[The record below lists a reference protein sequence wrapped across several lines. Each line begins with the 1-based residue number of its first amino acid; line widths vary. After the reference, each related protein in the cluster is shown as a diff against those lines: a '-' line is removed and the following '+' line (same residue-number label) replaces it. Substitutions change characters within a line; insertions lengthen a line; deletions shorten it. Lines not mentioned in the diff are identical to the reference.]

1 MKMKPTLWLTALALL
16 PVAAVPALGQPQPV
30 GAEFRVN
37 GNTESKQRNPVA
49 AFNAA
54 GSSLVVWENDKN
66 GLRGR
71 LYGRDGAPLTDEL
84 GLVANQTLSTIPS
97 RGIEVLRKDP
107 AAAFLSSGEI
117 LLAWTQERD
126 EVSVDIFIE
135 HRTVLDRDVYAQKFT
150 AAGAPLGTPVRLN
163 TTTAGFQSAPKILV
177 RNGADAVVVWQSDDQ
192 TTAAAGDGIFGRL
205 VRPATGQPSSAEMR
219 LSSVPGLAANPG
231 IAGSPNGSFAVTWE
245 AADASS
251 QGVFVRLFGKMAAPQ
266 GTELRVNTTVAGLQ
280 RRPAIAADPNAGGWL
295 LVWQGQAGASVKVA
309 HIYGQFLGPAGN
321 FIGPEFRVAQGVAQ
335 AQVSPSV
342 AAVAGGHFLVTW
354 LDYQDW
360 FPVGLFAVETDK
372 LGRAVGSEVEINT
385 AGIGA
390 QTRTSIA
397 VSPFGPVLLP
407 WEGYTGSPNAPVI
420 SARRVQL

>member
-1 MKMKPTLWLTALALL
+1 MKMKPMLWLTALALL
-16 PVAAVPALGQPQPV
+16 PAAAVPALAQPQPV

-37 GNTESKQRNPVA
+37 GNVESKQRNPVA

-66 GLRGR
+66 GLRAR

-84 GLVANQTLSTIPS
+84 GLVANQTLTTIPS
-97 RGIEVLRKDP
+97 HGIEVLRKDP
-107 AAAFLSSGEI
+107 AVAFLPSGE
-117 LLAWTQERD
+117 LLMAWTQERD
-126 EVSVDIFIE
+126 DVSVDVFIE

-150 AAGAPLGTPVRLN
+150 AAGAPEGTAVRLN
-163 TTTAGFQSAPKILV
+163 TTTAGFQSQPKILV
-177 RNGADAVVVWQSDDQ
+177 RNGGDAMVVWQSDDQ
-192 TTAAAGDGIFGRL
+192 TTATAGDGIFGRM
-205 VRPATGQPSSAEMR
+205 VHPATGQPSSAEMK
-219 LSSVPGLAANPG
+219 LSSVSGLAANVG
-231 IAGSPNGSFAVTWE
+231 IAGSPNGGFAVTWE
-245 AADASS
+245 AADANS

-266 GTELRVNTTVAGLQ
+266 GAEFRVNTTVSGLQ

-295 LVWQGQAGASVKVA
+295 VVWQGQAGPSVKVS
-309 HIYGQFLGPAGN
+309 HIYGQFLGAAGN

-342 AAVAGGHFLVTW
+342 AVVAGGHFLVTW

-372 LGRAVGSEVEINT
+372 LGRAVGSEVKINSS
-385 AGIGA
+385 GIGS

-397 VSPFGPVLLP
+397 VSPFGLVLLP
-407 WEGYTGSPNAPVI
+407 WEGYTAGPNAPVI
-420 SARRVQL
+420 SARRIQL